1 MDSLKS
7 RRKSFTFD
15 ERALEIRVVFDD
27 DAEWTTWVYE
37 NGHRLAAVAS
47 IEHETVV
54 EGLTQGNDVIGDL
67 IEASVSD
74 VLAGDV
80 ELPPR
85 TAS

>member
-1 MDSLKS
+1 MGSLKS

-27 DAEWTTWVYE
+27 AEWTTWVYE
-37 NGHRLAAVAS
+37 DGHRLAAVAS
-47 IEHETVV
+47 IEHGTVE
-54 EGLTQGNDVIGDL
+54 EGLAQGNDVIGEL

-85 TAS
+85 KTS